1 MSSQDLILSRP
12 LSEFWNPLVTT
23 TIILLMF
30 CIEMM
35 IVLLSS
41 HLENE
46 NVELDTSKLLL
57 TVSSVASSVQLLEL
71 NRRSQ
76 IKMLVLLKFS
86 AMCRT
91 RTHVLS
97 SALLGRAE
105 DITPWMRLSA
115 HSLLLLLSFFLLLLL
130 ILFLSNCFV
139 YICLFFLI
147 LLRFL

>member
-12 LSEFWNPLVTT
+12 LSGFSNPLVTT

-115 HSLLLLLSFFLLLLL
+115 HSLLLLLTFFLLL
-130 ILFLSNCFV
+130 
-139 YICLFFLI
+139 
-147 LLRFL
+147 

>member
-12 LSEFWNPLVTT
+12 LSGFSNPLVTT

-86 AMCRT
+86 AFT
-91 RTHVLS
+91 
-97 SALLGRAE
+97 
-105 DITPWMRLSA
+105 
-115 HSLLLLLSFFLLLLL
+115 
-130 ILFLSNCFV
+130 
-139 YICLFFLI
+139 
-147 LLRFL
+147 

>member
-12 LSEFWNPLVTT
+12 WSGFSNPLVTT

-57 TVSSVASSVQLLEL
+57 TAVSSVASSVQLLEL

-76 IKMLVLLKFS
+76 IQMLVLLKFS

-147 LLRFL
+147 LLV

>member
-12 LSEFWNPLVTT
+12 LSGFSNPLVTT

-76 IKMLVLLKFS
+76 IQMLVLLKFS

-115 HSLLLLLSFFLLLLL
+115 HSLLLLLTFFLLL
-130 ILFLSNCFV
+130 
-139 YICLFFLI
+139 
-147 LLRFL
+147 